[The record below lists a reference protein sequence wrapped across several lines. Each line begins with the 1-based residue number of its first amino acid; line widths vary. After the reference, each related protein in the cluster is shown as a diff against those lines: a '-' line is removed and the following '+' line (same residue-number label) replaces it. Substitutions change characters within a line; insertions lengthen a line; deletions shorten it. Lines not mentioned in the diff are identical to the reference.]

1 VKGGDTPESRGDEPI
16 HVPADERAA
25 GLGHGRTE
33 RRRRAS
39 LAPLIF
45 LVVGA
50 LVVGVVTYFR
60 GHDEL
65 TSTISYSLSEADGGT
80 QVDSVVSIL
89 NNGSAQATILSVGVN
104 AGGAI
109 ISEEV
114 TMGLD
119 GDDATYGAF
128 DELVIPAGQ
137 TAVINYGFVFECTA
151 TDEFFIDVVVRVQ
164 VRQRGLFR
172 VFDEPDDNAAGTRYA
187 CVDGVTVDAA
197 TNP

>member
-1 VKGGDTPESRGDEPI
+1 VKGGDIPEPRDDEPI
-16 HVPADERAA
+16 HVPANERAA

-39 LAPLIF
+39 LAPLVF

-50 LVVGVVTYFR
+50 LVVGVVAYFR

-65 TSTISYSLSEADGGT
+65 SSTINQTLSEADGGT
-80 QVDSVVSIL
+80 QVDSVVSIA
-89 NNGSAQATILSVGVN
+89 NNGSAQATVLSVGAN

-109 ISEEV
+109 DSFEV

-119 GDDATYGAF
+119 GDVATYGAF
-128 DELVIPAGQ
+128 DELVIPVGQ
-137 TAVINYGFVFECTA
+137 TAIINYGFVFECTA
-151 TDEFFIDVVVRVQ
+151 ADEFFIDVVVRVQ
-164 VRQRGLFR
+164 VRQRGIFR
-172 VFDEPDDNAAGTRYA
+172 VFVEPDDNAARRRYV
-187 CVDGVTVDAA
+187 CVDGATVDAA